1 MNTRSKRIIITL
13 CTALLMVS
21 LLLPSAA
28 FAAAKPTDQAGI
40 QSISSISATFT
51 ATSSTKGKVSVGVI
65 SSSSPTSLS
74 VKLTLQSAPLGK
86 TTFTDVSDVDPYT
99 YTVEN
104 SRNLMTEKT
113 FPISASKEY
122 RVKIEVTEI
131 TKGITLG
138 KTAYVTLS
146 R

>member
-28 FAAAKPTDQAGI
+28 FAAAKPADQAGI
-40 QSISSISATFT
+40 QSISSVSATFVE
-51 ATSSTKGKVSVGVI
+51 TSSTKGLVTASTICSG
-65 SSSSPTSLS
+65 SPTSLS
-74 VKLTLQSAPLGK
+74 VTLTLQSAPLGK
-86 TTFTDVSDVDPYT
+86 TTFTDVSGVDPYT

-104 SRNLMTEKT
+104 SRSLMTQKT
-113 FPISASKEY
+113 FSISSSKDY

-131 TKGITLG
+131 TKGIKNTQ
-138 KTAYVTLS
+138 TAYVKLS